1 MCAAVHRRRKRSV
14 EVAMGRSWW
23 YVDVIRTLAND
34 RGWSKQK
41 AKSIRGQVI
50 AMDNDR
56 EREAYLRK
64 IIRSGR

>member
-1 MCAAVHRRRKRSV
+1 
-14 EVAMGRSWW
+14 MGRSWW

-34 RGWSKQK
+34 RGWTKQK
-41 AKSIRGQVI
+41 VKSIRGQVM
-50 AMDNDR
+50 AMENDG